1 MKKFMKKSYNI
12 KLGNNAFNID
22 EDALELL
29 EKGIARRVANS
40 ENMGDGAA
48 GPEAVEAVIA
58 EELAQLVGN
67 DGIVTL
73 DIVRALLD
81 DACEQ
86 DCHNTADATGGSG
99 AGGNGQHDGNEQHD
113 KEASGKVAGQETP
126 DEAWRKAMLLGRK
139 LFRNPFDSMLGGVLS
154 GVALYY
160 NLGVAAVRL
169 LFVLLFLFLFF
180 TGTHIAFVL
189 LVFYIVMWVVIP
201 KAKNVIDLTR
211 LRKPNIPAYDT
222 ASADEAWK
230 ANYDVSMAQ
239 MAFPKNR
246 GCMYSLVRV
255 VFVLLLAMMALP
267 FLILLLSTL
276 GIFVLLAVVVLAA
289 YGATVYNNI
298 IFVLVVAIPLLAL
311 VHWILKKCG
320 CIAPMNRYLKM
331 TIVVV
336 WLALCLFG
344 CTKLYNKIS
353 ADGGVETF
361 LENNV
366 DKNLFNESFW
376 QNLIEK
382 NIGRMVDEFACSYS
396 AWVDNT
402 GNLPFAI
409 DAKRSPAFDKITVRF
424 MNELL
429 PEASDGDMSE
439 NYEYSSIELSV
450 SDISMGSMFFIW
462 NPMANEILVD
472 IRNDDFISG
481 YSMSVNSYDIPVRF
495 VDENDAV
502 SFDNAAKCGMV
513 PFEISFK
520 EGSLP
525 QLYIYGSDNNEG
537 VFVPSVKNYMYG
549 SVVYDNMSAAPHDTT
564 ACPTPY
570 AP

>member
-1 MKKFMKKSYNI
+1 MKKSYNI
-12 KLGNNAFNID
+12 KLGDNAFNID

-40 ENMGDGAA
+40 ENMGVGAS
-48 GPEAVEAVIA
+48 GPEAVEAAIA

-81 DACEQ
+81 DVCEQ
-86 DCHNTADATGGSG
+86 DCHNTAAATGGSDV
-99 AGGNGQHDGNEQHD
+99 GGNDQHD
-113 KEASGKVAGQETP
+113 KEASDKVAGQETT

-160 NLGVAAVRL
+160 NIGVAAVRL

-222 ASADEAWK
+222 VSADEAWK

-246 GCMYSLVRV
+246 GCVYSLVRV

-267 FLILLLSTL
+267 FLVLLLSTL
-276 GIFVLLAVVVLAA
+276 GVFVLLAVVVLAA

-344 CTKLYNKIS
+344 CTKLYDKIS

-361 LENNV
+361 LENNI
-366 DKNLFNESFW
+366 DKNLF
-376 QNLIEK
+376 
-382 NIGRMVDEFACSYS
+382 
-396 AWVDNT
+396 
-402 GNLPFAI
+402 
-409 DAKRSPAFDKITVRF
+409 
-424 MNELL
+424 
-429 PEASDGDMSE
+429 
-439 NYEYSSIELSV
+439 
-450 SDISMGSMFFIW
+450 
-462 NPMANEILVD
+462 
-472 IRNDDFISG
+472 
-481 YSMSVNSYDIPVRF
+481 
-495 VDENDAV
+495 
-502 SFDNAAKCGMV
+502 
-513 PFEISFK
+513 
-520 EGSLP
+520 
-525 QLYIYGSDNNEG
+525 
-537 VFVPSVKNYMYG
+537 
-549 SVVYDNMSAAPHDTT
+549 
-564 ACPTPY
+564 
-570 AP
+570 